1 LKNDRLRV
9 SPGHKVDLD
18 DFSPGET
25 LGFRDKAEAKDK
37 LVRDLERLRNLHDV
51 FYAARSHALLI
62 VLQAL
67 DAAGK
72 DGVVEHVISGLNPQG
87 VRVTSFR
94 APNSA
99 ELAHDFLWRHAL
111 VLPARGEIAI
121 FNRSHYEEVLTVRVH
136 PELLAHQTLPD
147 TGGDIWRQRFED
159 INAFERHLAR
169 SGTVILKFFL
179 HVSHEEQRK
188 RLLARIDEPDKNWK
202 FEASDLRE
210 RALWS
215 AYEQA
220 FEAALEH
227 TSTDWAPWYVVPAD
241 HKWLTRCAVADIL
254 VSTLEGLKLEYPK
267 IDEAQR
273 AVLRQARIELQ
284 RED

>member
-1 LKNDRLRV
+1 MKNDRLRV

-25 LGFRDKAEAKDK
+25 LGFRDKAEAQDK
-37 LVRDLERLRNLHDV
+37 LVGDLERLRNLHDV

-202 FEASDLRE
+202 FEAGDLRE